1 MTEDIDILSMGEPMV
16 EFNQLPGSDGSQF
29 LRGFGGDTSNFAIAA
44 ARQGACAG
52 YISAVG
58 DDASGAL
65 FRELWSKEGVSDA
78 HVRTIPDAQ
87 TGIYFVSH
95 NDAGHHFEFRR
106 SGSAASRIAAPDLPF
121 AAIANAKILHLSA
134 ISLGI
139 STSACDAGYAA
150 IAHAR
155 KHRTTVSFDTNL
167 RLKLWPR
174 DRARAVIWD
183 VASLSDICLP
193 SYEDITQL
201 SDLREPNDI
210 VDQFLALGPNI
221 VALKLGTEGA
231 IVAEK
236 SRRYKIPPYSC
247 RAVDATGAGDTFGG
261 AFIARLVAGDD
272 IETAGHYA
280 AAAAALS
287 TEGYGAVAP
296 IPTVR
301 QVETLLRSSGRA
313 NVLLHAPGCGPL
325 AQEVS

>member
-1 MTEDIDILSMGEPMV
+1 MTEVIDILSMGEPMM
-16 EFNQLPGSDGSQF
+16 EFNQLPGGDGCQF

-44 ARQGACAG
+44 ARQGARVG

-58 DDASGAL
+58 DDAGGVL

-78 HVRTIPDAQ
+78 HVRTIPDTQ

-95 NDAGHHFEFRR
+95 DDSGHHFEFRR
-106 SGSAASRIAAPDLPF
+106 TGSAASRIAAPDLPL

-155 KHRTTVSFDTNL
+155 ENGTTVSFDTNL
-167 RLKLWPR
+167 RLKLWPK
-174 DRARAVIWD
+174 DRARAIIWD
-183 VASLSDICLP
+183 VTSLSDICLP
-193 SYEDITQL
+193 SYEDIIQL
-201 SDLREPNDI
+201 SELSEPNDI
-210 VDQFLALGPNI
+210 VDQFLTLGPTI
-221 VALKLGTEGA
+221 VALKLGAEGA
-231 IVAEK
+231 ILADK
-236 SRRYKIPPYSC
+236 NCRYKIPPYPC

-261 AFIARLVAGDD
+261 AFVARLVAGDD

-296 IPTVR
+296 IPTAQ
-301 QVETLLRSSGRA
+301 QVQTLLLSRREDVLPRASGRDRSM
-313 NVLLHAPGCGPL
+313 
-325 AQEVS
+325 QEVL

>member
-1 MTEDIDILSMGEPMV
+1 MTEAIDILSMGEPMV
-16 EFNQLPGSDGSQF
+16 EFNQLPGGDGCQF

-44 ARQGACAG
+44 ARQGARAG

-58 DDASGAL
+58 DDAGGAL
-65 FRELWSKEGVSDA
+65 FRELWSKEGVGDTY
-78 HVRTIPDAQ
+78 VRTIPDTQ

-95 NDAGHHFEFRR
+95 NASGHHFEFRR
-106 SGSAASRIAAPDLPF
+106 TGSAASRISAPDLPL

-155 KHRTTVSFDTNL
+155 KNGTTVSFDTNL
-167 RLKLWPR
+167 RLKLWPK

-183 VASLSDICLP
+183 VASLADVCLP
-193 SYEDITQL
+193 SYEDMVQL
-201 SDLREPNDI
+201 SDLREPDDI
-210 VDQFLALGPNI
+210 VDRFLTMGPNI
-221 VALKLGTEGA
+221 IALKLGTEGA
-231 IVAEK
+231 LVADK
-236 SRRYKIPPYSC
+236 THRYKIAPYPC

-272 IETAGHYA
+272 IEAAGHYA
-280 AAAAALS
+280 AAAASLS

-296 IPTVR
+296 IPTVQ
-301 QVETLLRSSGRA
+301 QVQILMQSSGSA
-313 NVLLHAPGCGPL
+313 NVLPPASGRDSR
-325 AQEVS
+325 AQEIP